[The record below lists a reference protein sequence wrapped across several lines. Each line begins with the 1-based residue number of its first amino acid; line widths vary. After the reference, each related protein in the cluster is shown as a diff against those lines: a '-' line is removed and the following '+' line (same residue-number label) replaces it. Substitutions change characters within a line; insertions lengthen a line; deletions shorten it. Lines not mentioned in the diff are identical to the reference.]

1 MRKFVTLLMVF
12 FGLQLTNGQVINVNG
27 VDSFFNVDNNVNKE
41 SDIPTKFLSKIYL
54 SEGFKPA
61 VINDEKKVYFLRF
74 NIYKNQMEFAKDA
87 GVYNMK
93 KAIGTKVHFRTL
105 NVTYECINRNG
116 RPTFFKV
123 YDNNDNTKL
132 RLLTRES
139 VRYVKAEKALH
150 GYDVDKPAKYVRT
163 KDQQYFSFN
172 NQLIEVPKKKKTFYA
187 FFKSN
192 VKSIK
197 DYMKKEKLGYKNPE
211 DLNKVVAFYNSLE
224 NHEEIDSAE

>member
-1 MRKFVTLLMVF
+1 MKKLAALLMVF

-27 VDSFFNVDNNVNKE
+27 VDSFFNLDDDANNDN
-41 SDIPTKFLSKIYL
+41 DIPAKFLSKIYL
-54 SEGFKPA
+54 SDGFKPA
-61 VINDEKKVYFLRF
+61 IINDEKKVYFLRF

-93 KAIGTKVHFRTL
+93 KALGTRVHFRTL
-105 NVTYECINRNG
+105 NATYECINKNG

-123 YDNNDNTKL
+123 YDTNDDSKL
-132 RLLTRES
+132 RLITRES

-172 NQLIEVPKKKKTFYA
+172 NQLLEVPKKKKSFYA

-192 VKSIK
+192 AKTIK
-197 DYMKKEKLGYKNPE
+197 DYMKKEKLGYKSAEDLSKVVAYYNTIDTQE
-211 DLNKVVAFYNSLE
+211 DLN
-224 NHEEIDSAE
+224 IAE